1 MNKKTLAEDVST
13 GDSKER
19 FINAMVDS
27 MSEGVLAC
35 DTEGRIILS
44 NQAVRNYFDLPEQ
57 HTQFEYWHAYAT
69 IKNAMDESEISI
81 RSSLVDP
88 VLSGDK
94 PDDIEVVVIV
104 KGSPPRF
111 LRMGGKLITGD
122 EGEAIGAVITIQDN
136 TAHKL
141 AENRAERLALFDVLT
156 SLPNRRQLIGRL
168 QQEIA
173 SAIRHATVGAV
184 LFVNLDKFKAINDSL
199 GHAIGDDI
207 LRQVANRI
215 GNILR
220 GEDTIARLGS
230 DEFIIILPQLDEV
243 ESNVAK
249 KAQAAAKKILESI
262 ATPFELQG
270 IPSCNITAS
279 IGIVLFPTG
288 GDHVDDLLKYAD
300 SAVHRVK
307 QEGGNQYS
315 FFNVEMQETAYRRM
329 ILEQDIAS
337 IVEKKEFEIHFQPIV
352 DVEKNS
358 VVGVE
363 ALSRWHHP
371 KYGTISPV
379 EFIPM
384 AEESG
389 DIHTIGNWVLMH
401 ALRSL
406 KHWISTGLIDTD
418 MSVSVNIS
426 PRQLADPAF
435 VQYVLRA
442 LKIFELDPSQIKL
455 EITEGVLLENIEEP
469 ISKMNSLRERGVR
482 FSIDDFGTGYSS
494 LYYLKRLPVSQLKID
509 KSFIDHIET
518 DADDAVITETIISI
532 ARRFKL
538 DVVAEG
544 VENEGQMEILKKMG
558 CNVVQGYFIAKP
570 MLSNEF
576 VNWMKNRK

>member
-111 LRMGGKLITGD
+111 LRMGGKLITDD

-455 EITEGVLLENIEEP
+455 EITEGVLLESIEEP